1 MENRKKVEL
10 LAPAGDLE
18 RLKIAVAY
26 GADAVYIGGKSFGLR
41 AKAKNF
47 DIPDMEEGIRFA
59 HEHGVKV
66 YVTANIF
73 AHNKDL
79 EPMKEYLKTLEEIGA
94 DAFIISDPGVF
105 MLAKEVAPDTE
116 IHVSTQ
122 ANNTN
127 YQSAIFWC
135 NLGARRIVVAREL
148 SLDEIR
154 EIRSKIPEDMEIEA
168 FIHGAMC
175 ISYSGRCLLSN
186 YLTQRDS
193 NQGDCAQPC
202 RWKYH
207 LVEETRPDTY
217 LPIEENDRGT
227 FIFNSKDMNLIG
239 HIPELIEVGI
249 SSFKIEGRMKTH
261 NYVAAL
267 VKAYRQAIDDYYE
280 DPELYK
286 RNIGKYYAETEKVSH
301 RIYSTGFYF
310 GNPDSEGQIYENS
323 SYKRDYDFI
332 AIVHKD
338 YNPETGR
345 AVIMQKNKFC
355 VGDEIEVLSAKGEV
369 FTMTVTKLI
378 NQNGENVSSAP
389 HPHEILEMEFPRPVH
404 EMDILR
410 KVSDKN

>member
-127 YQSAIFWC
+127 YQSAVFWY

-148 SLDEIR
+148 SLDEIH

-168 FIHGAMC
+168 FIH
-175 ISYSGRCLLSN
+175 
-186 YLTQRDS
+186 
-193 NQGDCAQPC
+193 
-202 RWKYH
+202 
-207 LVEETRPDTY
+207 
-217 LPIEENDRGT
+217 
-227 FIFNSKDMNLIG
+227 
-239 HIPELIEVGI
+239 
-249 SSFKIEGRMKTH
+249 
-261 NYVAAL
+261 
-267 VKAYRQAIDDYYE
+267 
-280 DPELYK
+280 
-286 RNIGKYYAETEKVSH
+286 
-301 RIYSTGFYF
+301 
-310 GNPDSEGQIYENS
+310 
-323 SYKRDYDFI
+323 
-332 AIVHKD
+332 
-338 YNPETGR
+338 
-345 AVIMQKNKFC
+345 
-355 VGDEIEVLSAKGEV
+355 
-369 FTMTVTKLI
+369 
-378 NQNGENVSSAP
+378 
-389 HPHEILEMEFPRPVH
+389 
-404 EMDILR
+404 
-410 KVSDKN
+410 